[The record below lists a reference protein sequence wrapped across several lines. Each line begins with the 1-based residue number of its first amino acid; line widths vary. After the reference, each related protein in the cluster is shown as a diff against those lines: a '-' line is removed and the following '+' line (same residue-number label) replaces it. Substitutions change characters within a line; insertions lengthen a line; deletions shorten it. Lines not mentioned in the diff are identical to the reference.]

1 MVGDDKD
8 RVLKKSDGTYTYFA
22 PDIAYHDLK
31 LSRGYNKIFDIL
43 GADHKS
49 YANQMTI
56 AIQLLNFEKKQ
67 LHVCIMQIVQLLK
80 NGKEFNAGDL
90 PSGHRILGSLLQQ
103 NPSSPCGGLSSCRPA
118 R

>member
-8 RVLKKSDGTYTYFA
+8 RVLKKSDGTYAYFA

-67 LHVCIMQIVQLLK
+67 LHVCIMQMVQLLK
-80 NGKEFNAGDL
+80 NGKEFKMSKRFGNSFNARDIYTLFGKDTI
-90 PSGHRILGSLLQQ
+90 R
-103 NPSSPCGGLSSCRPA
+103 
-118 R
+118 